1 MEQGLTSRGGA
12 VINPRW
18 RGGSSGALRVF
29 TVACNPV
36 VTGPRCWRG
45 SPNSQS
51 ENVSCAGLVE
61 GPCVS
66 RLLNSGIKFG
76 DFKDPRWWGEIQKTL
91 YEKK

>member
-36 VTGPRCWRG
+36 ATGPRCWRG

-51 ENVSCAGLVE
+51 GLVE

-66 RLLNSGIKFG
+66 RLLNSGNYQF
-76 DFKDPRWWGEIQKTL
+76 L
-91 YEKK
+91 

>member
-51 ENVSCAGLVE
+51 EKCIM
-61 GPCVS
+61 
-66 RLLNSGIKFG
+66 RW
-76 DFKDPRWWGEIQKTL
+76 PRRGTL
-91 YEKK
+91 CFATAELRYQVRRFQ